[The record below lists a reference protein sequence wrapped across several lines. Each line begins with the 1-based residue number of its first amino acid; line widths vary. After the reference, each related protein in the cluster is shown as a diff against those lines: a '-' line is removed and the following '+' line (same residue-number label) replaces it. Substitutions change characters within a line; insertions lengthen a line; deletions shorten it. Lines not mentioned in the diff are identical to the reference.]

1 MANSFYT
8 PTQVAKEALRRL
20 EAKLVLGKIAKTDLS
35 SEFAMVGQTIK
46 VRRPTA
52 YLGQANNLDITSYTE
67 DVTQGVKDVTMSST
81 LSIPVVISAIDRT
94 LSFDR
99 WSEDVLDPAMQRMAE
114 AVEASLAANYSSFY
128 WYDGT
133 PGTVPSTFSA
143 LADLGAIM
151 TDANIGQMGRVAV
164 HSPSASAKLASTVAA
179 TYVDGKNKTAMEKA
193 SIGTFGGFDNFE
205 SVFAPTHTVGTA
217 TGTPAINGASQN
229 VTYATAKDTWSQ
241 TLNTDGWTNS
251 VTGILKAGDVF
262 TIANVY
268 AVNPSTKASTGRL
281 QTFVV
286 LADANSG
293 ASTGPAALTISPP
306 IITSGAYQTVN
317 SAPADNALLTVKGTG
332 GTAYRQSLMMQPGAL
347 MLVTRPL
354 DIGSGLGV
362 RTHSETGN
370 RVSISVTE
378 FINGNT
384 LAQTMRFDMLWGTAN
399 DPRLAARLTN

>member
-35 SEFAMVGQTIK
+35 SEFSHVGATVK

-52 YLGQANNLDITSYTE
+52 YLGQSNNLDITSYTE
-67 DVTQGVKDVTMSST
+67 DVTQGVKDVSMDKT
-81 LSIPVVISAIDRT
+81 LSIPVVISALDRT

-114 AVEASLAANYSSFY
+114 AIESSLAANYSSFY

-151 TDANIGQMGRVAV
+151 TDANIGQMDRIAV
-164 HSPSASAKLASTVAA
+164 HSPSAGAKLASTVAA
-179 TYVDGKNKTAMEKA
+179 TYVNGNNKTALEKA
-193 SIGTFGGFDNFE
+193 TIGTFGGFDNYE

-217 TGTPAINGASQN
+217 TGTPRVNGASQN
-229 VTYATAKDTWSQ
+229 VTYATAKNSWSQ

-286 LADANSG
+286 LADADSG
-293 ASTGPAALTISPP
+293 ASTGPSALTISPP

-317 SAPADNALLTVKGTG
+317 SAPADDALITVKGTG

-354 DIGSGLGV
+354 DIGSGMGV
-362 RTHSETGN
+362 RTHNETGN
-370 RVSISVTE
+370 RVSISVTD